1 MAINVWTQI
10 SGYNFGTVSER
21 VTQDIA
27 LPIQLGSIET
37 ISETARFRTVYSDF
51 TSDEFFIYSTG
62 LPDHAFGP
70 FPNENNPNTVID
82 QNWLFSIPRLPQ
94 ATYDEYKTPKG
105 AIAVSING
113 VPIYSPLSDSTD
125 IVGSSTFTKDSVREA
140 VSPNIQDGSGPPK
153 SDGAFYYHQDPKLL
167 YTNTAGQHS
176 PLIGYSFDGYPI
188 YGPYGY
194 VDPNDANSGVQTMS
208 SSYRIYQFINRPDG
222 STPDGTYVEDYEF
235 VDGLGTLDKHNGRYC
250 VTPEYPNGT
259 YAYFVSVDPNDAD
272 QSVYPYIIG
281 PTYKGIPTTQDRTR
295 TITGLNDISFEK
307 LSGNL
312 PPGMRVEKFSLVGTP
327 YEVSSTTEFTFVI
340 RAKNVAGDISDRYFS
355 LSVEGADE
363 PIWLTNEG
371 SLPAG
376 SNNAFFVLDN
386 QPVDFQLSAID
397 TDTASGQNLD
407 YFMGEEAGELPD
419 GLTMDRNGRITG
431 FVQPILALEPA
442 AGTGSYDTNLYD
454 GFPYDFGVRSDS
466 GYGTYFYDNVV
477 FDFNENTRSPKK
489 LNRNYEFR
497 VSVSDGETTTDRIF
511 RIYVVGDDYL
521 RADNT
526 IMKAGD
532 GVFNATNTPTR
543 APIWLTPS
551 DLGSI
556 RSNNYKTVFLDVYS
570 STTLEGVIQY
580 ELVAQNPDGS
590 DSILPP
596 GLTLDAQNGELRG
609 VVPYQTVFSRDYTF
623 TINAYRTGTP
633 SGEVAYSPRTFTLR
647 LLGEIDSV
655 ISWQTD
661 DNLGSIPAN
670 LTSLLKVEAVSTIP
684 GKLAYEII
692 SGRLPPGLRM
702 TRNGEIIGKV
712 NLLPRGDSLGL
723 TVFDNDLTTFDAR
736 QTRTDRLFKF
746 TVRVQDPNKFSAS
759 TKTFTVNIV
768 DPDRSV
774 YSNIYIKP
782 MPSRVA
788 RKTFSDFI
796 NNSNVFDYGKIYR
809 PADPEFGLQ
818 KQLRMLLY
826 AGIETKVAGEY
837 ISAMVTNHKRRKL
850 KFGDVKTAKAQLPG
864 ELDTIYEVVYVEIND
879 DLSPKTGSL
888 PDQIDLIRPTND
900 VINVNQDGINPVD
913 GPLNTQ
919 NAVDKLN
926 DPEPFRFRPEQDPLK
941 ADYNLLPVSDT
952 NVTTLYPSGIDN
964 MRSKI
969 AEIGRTD
976 YDFLPLWMRTVQPG
990 DSAPLGYIKCVPLC
1004 YTKPGQSESIR
1015 LAIGLAGFD
1024 FSQIS
1029 YDFDRYIIDN
1039 TTGNAEEQFL
1049 VFNNNQFNI

>member
-10 SGYNFGTVSER
+10 SGYDFGTISER
-21 VTQDIA
+21 VTQEIA
-27 LPIQLGSIET
+27 LPITLGSIET
-37 ISETARFRTVYSDF
+37 ISETARFRNIYSDF
-51 TSDEFFIYSTG
+51 NIDEFYIYSTG

-70 FPNENNPNTVID
+70 FPNENNSNTIID
-82 QNWLFSIPRLPQ
+82 QNWLFTIPRLPQ

-113 VPIYSPLSDSTD
+113 VPMYSPLSDSTD
-125 IVGSSTFTKDSVREA
+125 IVGSSSFTKDAVREA
-140 VSPNIQDGSGPPK
+140 VSPNIDDGSGPPK
-153 SDGAFYYHQDPKLL
+153 ADGAFYYHQNPKLI
-167 YTNTAGQHS
+167 YSDDQDQHS
-176 PLIGYSFDGYPI
+176 SLIGYSFDGYPI

-194 VDPNDANSGVQTMS
+194 IDPNDSNSGVQTMTT
-208 SSYRIYQFINRPDG
+208 SYRVYQFINRPDG

-250 VTPEYPNGT
+250 VTPEYPEGT
-259 YAYFVSVDPNDAD
+259 YAYFITVDPNDIET
-272 QSVYPYIIG
+272 SVYPYIIG
-281 PTYKGIPTTQDRTR
+281 PTYKGIPTVQDSKK
-295 TITGLNDISFEK
+295 IILGLNDTSFEVI
-307 LSGNL
+307 SGSL
-312 PPGMRVEKFSLVGTP
+312 PPGLRVDKFSIIGTP
-327 YEVSSTTEFTFVI
+327 YEVASTTQFSFVI
-340 RAKNVAGDISDRYFS
+340 RAKTVAGEISDRYF
-355 LSVEGADE
+355 LVSVEGADE
-363 PIWLTNEG
+363 PIWLTQEG
-371 SLPAG
+371 GLPAG
-376 SNNAFFVLDN
+376 NNDAYFVLDN

-397 TDTASGQNLD
+397 PDLATGQDLD

-419 GLTMDRNGRITG
+419 GLTMDRSGRITG
-431 FVQPILALEPA
+431 FVEPILALEPA

-454 GFPYDFGVRSDS
+454 GFPYDFGVRSDN
-466 GYGTYFYDNVV
+466 GFDTYFYDNVV

-532 GVFNATNTPTR
+532 GVFNASNTPTR
-543 APIWLTPS
+543 PPIWLTPS

-580 ELVAQNPDGS
+580 ELLAQNPDGS

-596 GLTLDAQNGELRG
+596 GLTLDIQNGELRG
-609 VVPYQTVFSRDYTF
+609 TVPYQTVFSKDFKF
-623 TINAYRTGTP
+623 TVNAYRTGTP
-633 SGEVAYSPRTFTLR
+633 SGEVAQTPRTFTIR

-655 ISWQTD
+655 ISWQTE

-684 GKLAYEII
+684 GKLSYEVI
-692 SGRLPPGLRM
+692 SGTLPPGLRL

-712 NLLPRGDSLGL
+712 NLLPRAGALGL
-723 TVFDNDLTTFDAR
+723 TVFDNDLTTFDDR

-768 DPDRSV
+768 APDRAV
-774 YSNIYIKP
+774 FSNVLIKP
-782 MPSRVA
+782 MPDRVA

-796 NNSNVFDYGKIYR
+796 NNSNIFDYNKIYR

-826 AGIETKVAGEY
+826 AGIETKEVGEY
-837 ISAMVTNHKRRKL
+837 ISAMITNHKRRKL
-850 KFGDVKTAKAQLPG
+850 KFGNVKTAKAQLPG
-864 ELDTIYEVVYVEIND
+864 DIETIYEVVYVEIID
-879 DLSPKTGSL
+879 DLSINGLSL
-888 PDQIDLIRPTND
+888 PDQIDLVRPTND
-900 VINVNQDGINPVD
+900 TINVNQDGINPVD
-913 GPLNTQ
+913 GRLNTEQ
-919 NAVDKLN
+919 ALEKLN
-926 DPEPFRFRPEQDPLK
+926 DPEPFRFRPDQDPLK
-941 ADYNLLPVSDT
+941 SDYDLLPVSDT
-952 NVTTLYPSGIDN
+952 NVTTLFPAGIDN
-964 MRSKI
+964 MRSRLSQ
-969 AEIGRTD
+969 IGRTD
-976 YDFLPLWMRTVQPG
+976 YDFLPLWMRTVQENG
-990 DSAPLGYIKCVPLC
+990 TAPLGYVKCVPLC

-1015 LAIGLAGFD
+1015 LAIGLSNFK
-1024 FSQIS
+1024 FSDIS
-1029 YDFDRYIIDN
+1029 FDFDRFIIDS
-1039 TTGNAEEQFL
+1039 TSGNANEQFL
-1049 VFNNNQFNI
+1049 VFNDNQFNI